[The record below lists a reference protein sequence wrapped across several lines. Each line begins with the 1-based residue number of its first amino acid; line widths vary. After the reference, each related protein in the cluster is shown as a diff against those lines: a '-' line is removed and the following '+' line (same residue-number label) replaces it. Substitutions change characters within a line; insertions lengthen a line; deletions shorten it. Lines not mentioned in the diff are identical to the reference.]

1 MVLLCAEGTAVTMS
15 QGGSAAIR
23 EAIEAKRSK
32 IKTPGESLKT
42 LERDA
47 KRKKAWYES
56 RENAGAINR

>member
-1 MVLLCAEGTAVTMS
+1 MSS

-32 IKTPGESLKT
+32 IKAPGESLKT

-47 KRKKAWYES
+47 KRKKVW
-56 RENAGAINR
+56 